1 MHFLRHVL
9 PLALLVS
16 AGTAAAQSTAGHVIR
31 LDQPTSF
38 KGAESWWGG
47 HPERFDNLRKPVS
60 AGDAAVNPD
69 PEWERRSLPLGNGH
83 LGANLMGS
91 VATERLTLNEKSLW
105 RGGPGV
111 KSGPAYYWDVNKD
124 SAPVLKA
131 IRRAFTEGN
140 GQKAAQLTR
149 ENFNGKASYET
160 QGEKDFRFG
169 SFTTMGELHIA
180 TGLDE
185 AKIRDYERT
194 LSVDSAFAT
203 VNFTTARATPVARLS
218 PTPTMCWWYAS
229 RPTAADSKTSPFP
242 MRRILVPRARSCRK
256 AKMGWSIAH
265 SWTTTACTMW
275 CDCARWRKAAR

>member
-47 HPERFDNLRKPVS
+47 HPERFDSLRKPVS

-111 KSGPAYYWDVNKD
+111 KSGPTYYWDVNKD
-124 SAPVLKA
+124 SAPVLKS
-131 IRRAFTEGN
+131 IRRAFTESN
-140 GQKAAQLTR
+140 SQEAARLTR
-149 ENFNGKASYET
+149 EN
-160 QGEKDFRFG
+160 
-169 SFTTMGELHIA
+169 
-180 TGLDE
+180 
-185 AKIRDYERT
+185 
-194 LSVDSAFAT
+194 
-203 VNFTTARATPVARLS
+203 
-218 PTPTMCWWYAS
+218 
-229 RPTAADSKTSPFP
+229 
-242 MRRILVPRARSCRK
+242 
-256 AKMGWSIAH
+256 
-265 SWTTTACTMW
+265 
-275 CDCARWRKAAR
+275 

>member
-1 MHFLRHVL
+1 MHLLRSAL
-9 PLALLVS
+9 SLALLLS

-47 HPERFDNLRKPVS
+47 HPERFNRERKPVS

-69 PEWERRSLPLGNGH
+69 AEWERRSLPLGNGN

-111 KSGPAYYWDVNKD
+111 KSGPAYYWDVNKE

-131 IRRAFTEGN
+131 IRRAFTEGK
-140 GQKAAQLTR
+140 GEEAARLTR

-180 TGLDE
+180 TGIDE
-185 AKIRDYERT
+185 AKIRDY
-194 LSVDSAFAT
+194 
-203 VNFTTARATPVARLS
+203 
-218 PTPTMCWWYAS
+218 
-229 RPTAADSKTSPFP
+229 
-242 MRRILVPRARSCRK
+242 
-256 AKMGWSIAH
+256 
-265 SWTTTACTMW
+265 
-275 CDCARWRKAAR
+275 